1 MSGSFRR
8 EQPDQA
14 NRRNHY
20 RVLHVQ
26 PDAPFDVIRASY
38 RTLLQTLKLHPDL
51 GGDHW
56 TAAHVNAAYHVLSDP
71 LRRAQYDRE
80 LLATYHIA
88 TLSDGPL
95 RQPRQD
101 RPRTHAGDDR
111 RNYYRL
117 LQVQPD
123 APIEL
128 IEASYRT
135 LTMNGVTR
143 SDVLDLAVATLRDP
157 VRRAEYDRSLRQTQI
172 VQVHA
177 DIIETPPVSGDAQG
191 PAFSRAAQAYAPLVT
206 RFCHFCKTP
215 HETSESALGTA
226 TCAECGSPL
235 SPPPATVT
243 DNARRSMGRMRRQ
256 ERIGFYSFWPGERQP
271 ATLVDVSPRGM
282 SFETTAR
289 CQVGD
294 VLKIETPHLQAVGV
308 VARATSNA
316 KNVTVGVEFRT
327 VGFTSLS
334 GSFISARA

>member
-1 MSGSFRR
+1 MSGSTRR
-8 EQPDQA
+8 ESSEMT

-71 LRRAQYDRE
+71 LKRAQYDRE
-80 LLATYHIA
+80 LLATYHIS
-88 TLSDGPL
+88 TLSEGPL
-95 RQPRQD
+95 KPSRQE
-101 RPRTHAGDDR
+101 RPRASATDDR

-135 LTMNGVTR
+135 LTLNGVTR

-157 VRRAEYDRSLRQTQI
+157 VRRAEYDQSLRNTAI
-172 VQVHA
+172 VPLRTEVFA
-177 DIIETPPVSGDAQG
+177 APESSGTSGQ
-191 PAFSRAAQAYAPLVT
+191 AASQAARAYAPVVT
-206 RFCHFCKTP
+206 RYCLFCKTP
-215 HETSESALGTA
+215 HQTSAAALGSA
-226 TCAECGSPL
+226 SCIECGSPL
-235 SPPPATVT
+235 SPPPATESDT
-243 DNARRSMGRMRRQ
+243 ARRSMARMRRR
-256 ERIGFYSFWPGERQP
+256 EPIGYYAFWPGTRQA
-271 ATLVDVSPRGM
+271 ATLVDVSPKGM
-282 SFETTAR
+282 SFETTGR
-289 CQVGD
+289 CRIGD

-308 VARATSNA
+308 VARATEGA
-316 KNVTVGVEFRT
+316 TGVTVGVEFHT